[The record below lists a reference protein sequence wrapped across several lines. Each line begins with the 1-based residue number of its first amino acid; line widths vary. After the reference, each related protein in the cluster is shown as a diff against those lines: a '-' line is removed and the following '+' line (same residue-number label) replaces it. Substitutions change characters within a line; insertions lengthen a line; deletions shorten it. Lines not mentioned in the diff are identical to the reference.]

1 MVLKKFLTG
10 DVYARSRDV
19 TLSIP
24 DWEYYKAVI
33 LIKSSFF
40 EETGARGG
48 NFEEMLKQVLPLT
61 KIFCDYF
68 HDLIKVL
75 FLHYLRL

>member
-1 MVLKKFLTG
+1 MLKKFLTG
-10 DVYARSRDV
+10 DVYARSQDV

-33 LIKSSFF
+33 LIKSSYF
-40 EETGARGG
+40 EETGARSG
-48 NFEEMLKQVLPLT
+48 NFEEILKQVLLLT
-61 KIFCDYF
+61 KIFCHHF
-68 HDLIKVL
+68 HDCIKDL